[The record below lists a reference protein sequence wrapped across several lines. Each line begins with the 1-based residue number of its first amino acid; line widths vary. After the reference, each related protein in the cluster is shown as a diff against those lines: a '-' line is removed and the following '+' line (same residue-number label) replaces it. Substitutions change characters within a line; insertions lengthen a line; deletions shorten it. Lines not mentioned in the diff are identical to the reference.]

1 MIVSNSQDDRRR
13 LICTTMAKR
22 QSNTSSFER
31 SLKPKL
37 GSGYKFAS
45 HLPRDMRAKA
55 PAYTVDIR
63 QHAENA
69 RICSFKEKVDRRP
82 IDPPPIIQLYTDEV
96 DKSEFLQTTSLF
108 MTATLINPHGS
119 LEEVYS
125 QRNVR
130 ATAGITVQTPT
141 KLKDEHGKDGSFCIW
156 NHISVRQEGHFKL
169 HFRLFERR
177 NLDIVEVASAISNV
191 FTVHNPK
198 NFPGMSESSYLTRC
212 LASQGVRIRVRNEN
226 KAIRNRIHEDE
237 SKSTSLAPSTST
249 MSTSSASSSKTYCVQ
264 KQQPTSKI
272 QQPSHPK
279 IPLRSLVTM
288 PFFPTPPHESH
299 ISQLDHI
306 PFTNPNVGFKGSSIG
321 SDRNSQ
327 ISQLPRPL
335 PPERTISA
343 NVDPLNSVSQLNQ
356 QQQQQSKASIDY
368 LLDAARTLND
378 D

>member
-1 MIVSNSQDDRRR
+1 
-13 LICTTMAKR
+13 MAKR

-69 RICSFKEKVDRRP
+69 RVCSFKEKVDRRP

-96 DKSEFLQTTSLF
+96 DKSEFLQSTSLF

-141 KLKDEHGKDGSFCIW
+141 KLKDEHGKGKDNGSFCIW

-177 NLDIVEVASAISNV
+177 NLDVIEVASAISNV

-226 KAIRNRIHEDE
+226 KAIRNRIYEHESE
-237 SKSTSLAPSTST
+237 STSLAPSTST
-249 MSTSSASSSKTYCVQ
+249 MSTSSASSSKTHRVQ

-272 QQPSHPK
+272 QQTSHP
-279 IPLRSLVTM
+279 IVPLGSLATM
-288 PFFPTPPHESH
+288 PFFPTPLHESH
-299 ISQLDHI
+299 ISQFDRI
-306 PFTNPNVGFKGSSIG
+306 PFTNPNVGFKSSSTE
-321 SDRNSQ
+321 SDRKSQ

-335 PPERTISA
+335 PPGRTISA

-356 QQQQQSKASIDY
+356 QHQQQSKASIDY

-378 D
+378 DEEREDRARRFQL

>member
-1 MIVSNSQDDRRR
+1 
-13 LICTTMAKR
+13 
-22 QSNTSSFER
+22 
-31 SLKPKL
+31 
-37 GSGYKFAS
+37 
-45 HLPRDMRAKA
+45 
-55 PAYTVDIR
+55 
-63 QHAENA
+63 
-69 RICSFKEKVDRRP
+69 
-82 IDPPPIIQLYTDEV
+82 
-96 DKSEFLQTTSLF
+96 

-141 KLKDEHGKDGSFCIW
+141 KLKDEHGTDGSFCIW
-156 NHISVRQEGHFKL
+156 NHISVRQEGYFKL
-169 HFRLFERR
+169 HFRLFESR

-226 KAIRNRIHEDE
+226 KAIRNRIYEDE
-237 SKSTSLAPSTST
+237 SESASLAPSTST
-249 MSTSSASSSKTYCVQ
+249 MSTLTGSSPKPHRVQ

-279 IPLRSLVTM
+279 IPLGSLVTM
-288 PFFPTPPHESH
+288 PVFPNPLHQSH
-299 ISQLDHI
+299 ISQLDRI
-306 PFTNPNVGFKGSSIG
+306 PFTNPNVGFRSSSTG
-321 SDRNSQ
+321 SDSKSQ

-335 PPERTISA
+335 PPEKTIST

-356 QQQQQSKASIDY
+356 QHQQQSKASIDY

-378 D
+378 DEKREDRSRRFQP